1 MSIRMRAP
9 WRLALLFT
17 AVSAASAPAQQRLAP
32 PTRRAVVVDTVHG
45 VAIADPYRWLEQ
57 QDAPETR
64 AWISA
69 QNGYT
74 DAVIGALPGRDAI
87 ERRLTELLR
96 VETIGIPGY
105 RGGRYFLTR
114 RAAAQDLSV
123 LYMRRTLNGP
133 DEVLV
138 DPHGWSADHT
148 VSVGFIDASHDG
160 RLLAYRVRSGGEDEV
175 AIRMM
180 DIDSRRLIDSLPR
193 ARYGGL
199 NFTRDL
205 RGAYYARQTAAG
217 PRVFFHAI
225 GTPAGDDRLVFG
237 EGYGPEKIIGA
248 NLSLDRRYL
257 RISVFHGSSG
267 RNELWVQDLDRGTLV
282 TPLVNDVDAR
292 FGSAYGDNRLF
303 VWTDWNAPNS
313 RVFAVDLQR
322 PAREHWRE
330 IIPEGHAPIGGVAAV
345 GGRLFVTYLDSVR
358 SRVRIFDPG
367 GGALGEIALPAIGLT
382 SGVSGDWDRTE
393 AFYSFSSFAQP
404 TTIYRYDTGTGAQE
418 VWARLAVPVS
428 NDPVEVRQV
437 WYTSR
442 DGARVPMFVAHRRGL
457 RLDGRNPTLLNG
469 YGGFN
474 LSQLPGYSA
483 RAAFW
488 IENGG
493 VYALANL
500 RGGGEF
506 GEAWHRAGMLER
518 KQNVFDD
525 FVAAAEWLIANRY
538 TSPERLAIS
547 GGSNGGLLVGAA
559 MTQRPELFRAV
570 VCTNPLLDMVRYHR
584 FLVAGFW
591 IPEYG
596 SADSAAQFPYLHGYS
611 PYHRVRDGE
620 RYPAVLFVTG
630 DADTR
635 VDPLHARKMTARVQ
649 AATASGRPVL
659 LRYHARSGHSGG
671 RPLGASIGDL
681 AEQMHF
687 LFWQLGVSGP
697 GAARSER

>member
-1 MSIRMRAP
+1 MRTAIRFP
-9 WRLALLFT
+9 WRLTLLIT
-17 AVSAASAPAQQRLAP
+17 AVTAAPAPAQQTVAP

-64 AWISA
+64 AWIDA
-69 QNGYT
+69 QNVHTG
-74 DAVIGALPGRDAI
+74 AVIGALPGREAI
-87 ERRLTELLR
+87 ERRLSELLR
-96 VETIGIPGY
+96 VQTINIPLV
-105 RGGRYFLTR
+105 RGGRYFLSK
-114 RAAAQDLSV
+114 RAADQNLTV
-123 LYMRRTLNGP
+123 LYMRRSLNGP

-148 VSVGFIDASHDG
+148 VSAGFWDVSHDG
-160 RLLAYRVRSGGEDEV
+160 RLLAYGVRSGGEDEV
-175 AIRMM
+175 RIFMM
-180 DIDSRRLIDSLPR
+180 DIDTRRLVDSLPR
-193 ARYGGL
+193 ARYGGFS
-199 NFTRDL
+199 FTRDK
-205 RGAYYARQTAAG
+205 RGAYYARHTPAG

-225 GTPAGDDRLVFG
+225 GAAGDDRLVFG
-237 EGYGPEKIIGA
+237 EGYGPDKLIGA

-257 RISVFHGSSG
+257 RIAVYHGSSG
-267 RNELWVQDLDRGTLV
+267 RTELWIQDLDRGTPV
-282 TPLVNDVDAR
+282 TPIVRDIDAR
-292 FGSAYGDNRLF
+292 FSSAYADNRLF

-313 RVFAVDLQR
+313 RVFSVDLRR
-322 PAREHWRE
+322 PAREEWRE
-330 IIPEGHAPIGGVAAV
+330 IIPEGHAPIGGVSAV
-345 GGRLFVTYLDSVR
+345 GGKLFVTYLDSVR
-358 SRVRIFDPG
+358 SKVRIFDPEG
-367 GGALGEIALPAIGLT
+367 RVLGEIALPAIGST
-382 SGVSGDWDRTE
+382 FGVSGDWDRAE
-393 AFYSFSSFAQP
+393 AFYAFSSFAQP
-404 TTIYRYDTGTGAQE
+404 NTIYRYDTGTGAQE

-437 WYTSR
+437 WYPSR
-442 DGARVPMFVAHRRGL
+442 DGTRVPMFVAHRRGL
-457 RLDGRNPTLLNG
+457 RLDGRNPTLLTG

-474 LSQLPGYSA
+474 LNQLPGFSA

-518 KQNVFDD
+518 KQNGFDD
-525 FVAAAEWLIANRY
+525 FIAAAEWLIANRY

-559 MTQRPELFRAV
+559 MTQRPALFRAV

-584 FLVAGFW
+584 FLVAGYW
-591 IPEYG
+591 VPEYG
-596 SADSAAQFPYLHGYS
+596 TADSAAHFPYLQAYS

-659 LRYHARSGHSGG
+659 LRYHARGGHSGG
-671 RPLGASIGDL
+671 RPLSASIGDL
-681 AEQMHF
+681 AEQMLF

-697 GAARSER
+697 GAARSGR